1 MINLI
6 KLNILLKMKIFTTI
20 TSISNMTK
28 MIYFIKKKGKE
39 EGQENKFTGS
49 IQFIVA
55 AKYT

>member
-39 EGQENKFTGS
+39 EG
-49 IQFIVA
+49 
-55 AKYT
+55 